1 MQAPYYVNEYFFSML
16 PGRIQQ
22 IYLETVLLFLEIVN
36 TLNFYLPLDVI
47 AVSKIEPL
55 TIDKIKLPLL
65 SLAMLVSE

>member
-36 TLNFYLPLDVI
+36 TLEFLLDVI